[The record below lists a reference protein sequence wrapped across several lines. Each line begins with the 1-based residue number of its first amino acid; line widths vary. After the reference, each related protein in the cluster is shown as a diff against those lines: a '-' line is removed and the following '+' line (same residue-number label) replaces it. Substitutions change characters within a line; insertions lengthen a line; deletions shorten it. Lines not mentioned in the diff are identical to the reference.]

1 MRAVNERG
9 LKGRPPY
16 REARALVDDGSRTF
30 SVRVPMRV
38 RSRLVEL
45 CKIRGQSLGEC
56 IAELVEGVR

>member
-1 MRAVNERG
+1 MRAVNERRAP
-9 LKGRPPY
+9 GRPV
-16 REARALVDDGSRTF
+16 REDERALVDDGSRTF